1 MTGASCSCNYIY
13 VMQSHVADN
22 VRAEAARRGK
32 NQNDLAELLGISRQ
46 GVSQRLLGRIEFRV
60 GELQAI
66 AAFLKVPITTLVPD
80 QAVAS

>member
-1 MTGASCSCNYIY
+1 M
-13 VMQSHVADN
+13 MQSHVADN

-32 NQNDLAELLGISRQ
+32 NQGDLAQLLGISRQ

-66 AAFLKVPITTLVPD
+66 AAFLDVPITALLAD

>member
-1 MTGASCSCNYIY
+1 
-13 VMQSHVADN
+13 MQSHVADN

-32 NQNDLAELLGISRQ
+32 NQGDLAQLLGISRQ

-66 AAFLKVPITTLVPD
+66 AAFLNVPIATLVPD
-80 QAVAS
+80 QAVPSKAVAS

>member
-1 MTGASCSCNYIY
+1 
-13 VMQSHVADN
+13 MQSHVADN

-32 NQNDLAELLGISRQ
+32 NQGDLAQLLGISRQ

-66 AAFLKVPITTLVPD
+66 AAFLNVPITALLAD

>member
-1 MTGASCSCNYIY
+1 MTGAFRSCNYIY

-66 AAFLKVPITTLVPD
+66 AAFLNVPITTLVPD

>member
-1 MTGASCSCNYIY
+1 MY

-32 NQNDLAELLGISRQ
+32 NQGDLAQLLGISRQ

-66 AAFLKVPITTLVPD
+66 AAFLNVPITALLAD